1 MNRFI
6 LHWQR
11 FAGTN
16 LLRSI
21 ALTTVIILT
30 QCFAPAYG
38 IETLKSSDARPVQA
52 EIASTTAQVSGNL
65 GGAVSIKAL
74 NRPLGDVMHEIQI
87 LSGAEVKIPQDLASD
102 VGLRS
107 VSGDS
112 WQVVVGNLLEG
123 YNYSVVWGKNG
134 LPLQIAV
141 YSRNQN
147 AEEPTTVSVA
157 AQDANLAS
165 PSEDL
170 LIYETSSVNIPQKFH
185 GYNPGSVSPVSLP
198 VDRMKEM
205 ALGEKVSLT
214 LPCGQFEV
222 VYDKRFQ
229 HGNGDLTWVG
239 YLETSGKAFRVIIT
253 LGSHGNQGQ
262 MMTPDGAYNLDVEE
276 GRTWLVDA
284 SATAMESESRGG

>member
-1 MNRFI
+1 MKRFI
-6 LHWQR
+6 LHRQR

-16 LLRSI
+16 LLHSI
-21 ALTTVIILT
+21 ALTTVIILA
-30 QCFAPAYG
+30 QCFASAHG
-38 IETLKSSDARPVQA
+38 IETQNSSDARPVQVSV
-52 EIASTTAQVSGNL
+52 ASTTAQTPSIL

-87 LSGAEVKIPQDLASD
+87 RCSTEVKMPQNLASD

-112 WQVVVGNLLEG
+112 WQYVVGNLLEG
-123 YNYSVVWGKNG
+123 YNYSAIWGKNG

-147 AEEPTTVSVA
+147 AEEPASVA
-157 AQDANLAS
+157 ARDTTPAS

-170 LIYETSSVNIPQKFH
+170 LIYETSSVDLPQKFQ
-185 GYNPGSVSPVSLP
+185 GLNPGSVSPVSLP

-229 HGNGDLTWVG
+229 HVNGDVTWVG